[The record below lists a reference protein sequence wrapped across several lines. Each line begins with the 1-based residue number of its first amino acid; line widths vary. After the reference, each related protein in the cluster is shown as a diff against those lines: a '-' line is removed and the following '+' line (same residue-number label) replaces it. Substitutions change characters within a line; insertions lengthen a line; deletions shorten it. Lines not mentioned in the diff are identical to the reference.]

1 MGMPIV
7 NEQDKWKTPKPA
19 YTKDPK
25 RTTEVFTDL
34 SKAVNSM
41 LGGTDTV
48 PGEYTYPF
56 TGALSR
62 NNEAARFDLSG
73 AEIEHV
79 LRSYLGGPMDLV
91 TMFLSGGNAVVSD
104 GDIRPDKIVGV
115 RRFWRGTAGDF
126 DTLDRFY
133 SLRDRVNIAQLEL
146 NKLKVA
152 GDASSVRMWQKEHAP
167 LLKMKKVIDAT
178 DKKLVRVREQIQ
190 KAELGDPSPLKKQ
203 QVENLQEKRINI
215 FLEAL
220 GQASKLNIS
229 T

>member
-1 MGMPIV
+1 
-7 NEQDKWKTPKPA
+7 
-19 YTKDPK
+19 
-25 RTTEVFTDL
+25 
-34 SKAVNSM
+34 M

-190 KAELGDPSPLKKQ
+190 K
-203 QVENLQEKRINI
+203 VEKI
-215 FLEAL
+215 
-220 GQASKLNIS
+220 
-229 T
+229 